1 MYRTQAAGRRRRMP
15 SPRSPVGVYQQPL
28 QDENPV
34 GKSGKSRERILLRQ
48 RLSRKWY
55 QFRIPGA
62 TTKMDSTTS
71 KSLWSSVIASPH
83 RRFISFPWIHK
94 CSVIFPAHTR
104 WGLAAGDPQG

>member
-62 TTKMDSTTS
+62 TTKIGLHDFKKFVVQCNSVAPTVV
-71 KSLWSSVIASPH
+71 SLVFPG
-83 RRFISFPWIHK
+83 FIN
-94 CSVIFPAHTR
+94 A
-104 WGLAAGDPQG
+104 L